1 LDKEV
6 ESTVFEV
13 LAHPVRRDILK
24 LVSYSE
30 DGASYTGILG
40 ELALST
46 GRLNYHLK
54 QMDGFIQ
61 KNGRLRYTLTPL
73 GRAAADLMLS
83 LGKDLPEDV
92 EKFVKIRKPPSLMP
106 ALKFMAYLLMVV
118 VSIPI
123 IFVGGQVYGA
133 IVGGGELIEI
143 IGLSLAMAI
152 GIAVFVWI
160 AYMVRVAP
168 GYLRHLERRF
178 YE

>member
-1 LDKEV
+1 MHKEV
-6 ESTVFEV
+6 EATVFEV
-13 LAHPVRRDILK
+13 LAHTVRRDILK
-24 LVSYSE
+24 LVSHSE
-30 DGASYTGILG
+30 DGVSYTEMLSEFGS
-40 ELALST
+40 ST

-73 GRAAADLMLS
+73 GRAAADLMFS
-83 LGKDLPEDV
+83 LGKDLPEDA

-123 IFVGGQVYGA
+123 IFAGMELYGL
-133 IVGGGELIEI
+133 IVGGGQLIEFVP
-143 IGLSLAMAI
+143 LTVAMAI
-152 GIAVFVWI
+152 GLAIFVWI
-160 AYMVRVAP
+160 AYMVRFAP
-168 GYLRHLERRF
+168 GHLRHLERRF

>member
-1 LDKEV
+1 MHKEV
-6 ESTVFEV
+6 EATVFEV

-24 LVSYSE
+24 LVAYRE
-30 DGASYTGILG
+30 DGASYTDILG
-40 ELALST
+40 EFSLST

-61 KNGRLRYTLTPL
+61 KNDHLRYTLTPL
-73 GRAAADLMLS
+73 GRAAADLMFS
-83 LGKDLPEDV
+83 LGKDLPEDA

-123 IFVGGQVYGA
+123 IFVGMELYGLIVEGGQ
-133 IVGGGELIEI
+133 LIEI
-143 IGLSLAMAI
+143 VGFTVAMAI
-152 GIAVFVWI
+152 GLAVFVWI
-160 AYMVRVAP
+160 AYMVRFAP

>member
-1 LDKEV
+1 VYKEV
-6 ESTVFEV
+6 EATVFEV

-24 LVSYSE
+24 LVSYGE
-30 DGASYTGILG
+30 NGASYTEILG
-40 ELALST
+40 EFALST

-61 KNGRLRYTLTPL
+61 KNNLLRYTLTPL
-73 GRAAADLMLS
+73 GKAAADIMFS

-92 EKFVKIRKPPSLMP
+92 EKLVKIRRPPSLMP

-118 VSIPI
+118 VSIPV
-123 IFVGGQVYGA
+123 IFVGMQIYGI
-133 IVGGGELIEI
+133 IVGGGQLMEI
-143 IGLSLAMAI
+143 IALTVAMAI
-152 GIAVFVWI
+152 GLAVFVWI
-160 AYMVRVAP
+160 GYMVRYAP